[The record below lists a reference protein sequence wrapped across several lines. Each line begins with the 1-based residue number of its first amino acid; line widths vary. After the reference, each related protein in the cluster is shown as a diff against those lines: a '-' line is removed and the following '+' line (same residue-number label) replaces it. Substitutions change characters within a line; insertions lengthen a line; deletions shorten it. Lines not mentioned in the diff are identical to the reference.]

1 MCDNNVI
8 IVWNGFTEHVSGVF
22 RTFRHETAL
31 QDVILYCEGQFIN
44 THKLLLASCSE
55 VFRRIFLER
64 ANAYH
69 LIRLIGFRYV
79 DVSLLLDF
87 MYEGEM
93 ALSQEQLPSLKQA
106 ALRLEIKSLA
116 NLVTSPE
123 RVSEQ
128 ADEQDTMPSAT
139 ATTDNNLEVASAGYV
154 SPLELMAAVAT
165 LQQEDTALLNNDL
178 LVS

>member
-8 IVWNGFTEHVSGVF
+8 IVWNGFSEHVSGVF
-22 RTFRHETAL
+22 RTFRHEKAL

-44 THKLLLASCSE
+44 SHKLLLASCSE

-69 LIRLIGFRYV
+69 LIRLVGFRYV

-87 MYEGEM
+87 IYNGEM
-93 ALSQEQLPSLKQA
+93 ALSQKQLPSLKQA
-106 ALRLEIKSLA
+106 ALKLEIKSLA

-128 ADEQDTMPSAT
+128 EADEQDTLSSPT
-139 ATTDNNLEVASAGYV
+139 ETTDNNLEVTSAGYV
-154 SPLELMAAVAT
+154 SPLDLMAAVAT
-165 LQQEDTALLNNDL
+165 LQQEEAP
-178 LVS
+178 